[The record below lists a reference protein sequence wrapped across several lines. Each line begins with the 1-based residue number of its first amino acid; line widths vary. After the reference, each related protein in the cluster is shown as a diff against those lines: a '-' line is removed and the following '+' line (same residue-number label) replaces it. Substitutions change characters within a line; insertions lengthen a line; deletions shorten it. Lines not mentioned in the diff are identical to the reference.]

1 MMKGVSSMSC
11 TATHSEV
18 FGRVDWTAMHT
29 AGETVSAQAENYR
42 GQMGWGEEGRGGE
55 GRGGQGRAGEGRGG
69 DGVRV
74 GETVEGREV
83 SEERGERGRK
93 GGREGQ

>member
-1 MMKGVSSMSC
+1 MRCLVESTGQLC
-11 TATHSEV
+11 TLQGKQSQHRQRTIEDKW
-18 FGRVDWTAMHT
+18 G
-29 AGETVSAQAENYR
+29 GEKR
-42 GQMGWGEEGRGGE
+42 GGEGRGGE
-55 GRGGQGRAGEGRGG
+55 GRAGQGRAGEGRGG